1 MSFRNTIILAVL
13 VALFG
18 AYLFYVERP
27 AIEREEQESKL
38 LDVKADQVTAVSL
51 DSSKGKVELAK
62 SGDAWKITAPR
73 ETGADSVTIDGFLG
87 SLEDAQVTKSLDE
100 TPSDLAPFGL
110 AEPETTVVL
119 TLADGGTRKV
129 AFGKKAP
136 IGGSA
141 YARRGD
147 EPKVLLVPDGV
158 RTAAQKG
165 LDDLRDRTVLTFAD
179 ADVTQITISGVEGE
193 PIVLRKDGND
203 WTMVSPATVKAD
215 AAQVRSLLASL
226 RALRA
231 TGFVDDAGS
240 PPDAKYQ
247 LSPPRVTVELVVG
260 PSGEKKTL
268 LVGGATDDPAKKEIY
283 AQAAPGDTVYVVGSH
298 LYSTVAKRAL
308 DFRDK
313 TVLAFDKDK
322 VQRVVVTRKD
332 GAGFT
337 LEKKDGKW
345 TVADA
350 GGVAV
355 KEFVATRLVDDLREL
370 KGTDIA
376 SESGARPEFALA
388 DPTIRIE
395 LDGADGQLGTIA
407 ISVQGE
413 GADKRIYA
421 AADGSQTVYLLQDYV
436 FQRVD
441 KKRPDV
447 LPLPTPTPGANPA
460 AGDAGAAAPLDDEGL
475 LPEDEPAE

>member
-38 LDVKADQVTAVSL
+38 LDVQVDQVTGVSVE
-51 DSSKGKVELAK
+51 SSKGKVDLVK

-73 ETGADSVTIDGFLG
+73 ETGADPVTVDSLLD
-87 SLEDAQVTKSLDE
+87 SLEDAKIVKSIEE

-110 AEPETTVVL
+110 DQPESTVVL
-119 TLADGGTRKV
+119 KLADGGERKF

-147 EPKVLLVPDGV
+147 EQKILLVPDGV
-158 RTAAQKG
+158 RMTSQKG

-179 ADVTQITISGVEGE
+179 ADVTEIKIQTGESE

-203 WTMVSPATVKAD
+203 WTMVSPTTVKAD
-215 AAQVRSLLASL
+215 ASQVRSLLASL

-231 TGFVDDAGS
+231 TAFVDDAGS
-240 PPDAKYQ
+240 PPDAKYN
-247 LSPPRVTVELVVG
+247 LTPPRVTVELTVG

-268 LVGGATDDPAKKEIY
+268 LVGGATDEPAKKEIY

-298 LYSTVAKRAL
+298 LYSTVTKTPL

-313 TVLAFDKDK
+313 TVHAFDKDK
-322 VQRVVVTRKD
+322 VQRVVVTRQD

-345 TVADA
+345 SVADA
-350 GGVAV
+350 GDTPV
-355 KEFVATRLVDDLREL
+355 KEFIASRYVDDLREL

-376 SESGARPEFALA
+376 SEEGPRPEFQLSE
-388 DPTIRIE
+388 PTIRVE
-395 LDGADGQLGTIA
+395 LEGADGKLGAIA
-407 ISVQGE
+407 VSVQGE

-441 KKRPDV
+441 KQRNDF
-447 LPLPTPTPGANPA
+447 LTLPTPTPAASPA
-460 AGDAGAAAPLDDEGL
+460 ATSGDAADGEGED
-475 LPEDEPAE
+475 PASDDEPAE